1 MPVTFTKATKEQ
13 ARLRMALIGP
23 SGSGKTYTALRIATA
38 LKNGGRVALIDTERG
53 SASKYADLFDFDTLS
68 LAEFSPDRYIEAI
81 AAAQAAKF
89 DVLIIDSLSHAWSSK
104 GGILEFVDQATAR
117 SNSHN
122 AYSEGWRKATP
133 LHNRLVDSIIQADLH
148 IIVTMRTK
156 TEYVMEKDER
166 TGKAAPRK
174 IGLAPIQRDGLEYEF
189 DVVGDI
195 NTDHVL
201 VISKT
206 RCPALTDQIFP
217 LAGEDMAAVLKAW
230 LGNGTAP
237 KPKGPAWIEPIVK
250 AGEEPPAKPEP
261 DIDAVF
267 PRNDPPPAPPAKPRP
282 QTSKVAVKTNK
293 WSAAA
298 VALAQEHPYYQTDG
312 RPNFYK
318 MLAAAAK
325 HAGVTEITD
334 ANLPYVIAALTAHAV
349 AEMEPKP
356 GDVVE
361 PDGLLL

>member
-1 MPVTFTKATKEQ
+1 MPVIFTKATKEQ

-23 SGSGKTYTALRIATA
+23 SGSGKTYTALRIASA

-68 LAEFSPDRYIEAI
+68 LAEFSPERYIEAI

-148 IIVTMRTK
+148 VIVTMRTK

-206 RCPALTDQIFP
+206 RCPALTDQVFP
-217 LAGEDMAAVLKAW
+217 LAGEDVAAVLKTW

-237 KPKGPAWIEPIVK
+237 KPKGPTWTEPVVK
-250 AGEEPPAKPEP
+250 AGEEPPANPQP
-261 DIDAVF
+261 NLDDVF
-267 PRNDPPPAPPAKPRP
+267 PRNDPPPAPPVQAGK
-282 QTSKVAVKTNK
+282 SKVAVKTGK
-293 WSAAA
+293 WNAAA
-298 VALAQEHPYYQTDG
+298 AALAERQPYYQTDG

-318 MLAAAAK
+318 MLGCAGK

-334 ANLPYVIAALTAHAV
+334 ANLPDVIAALEAHAA

-356 GDVVE
+356 GAVTE
-361 PDGLLL
+361 PDDLPPL